1 MKKCAAALLAVAL
14 GAFSP
19 AAETPAEE
27 NARLRR
33 ELLKQ
38 QQEVDRL
45 SAALAAK
52 ENELKR
58 IRIWLAS
65 VQADGRISDVSERE
79 QRLLSNLKV
88 LADCAGELVLK
99 SMDFSELLKPKLNTL
114 PLGSAERI
122 RLVMALESLERT
134 AARVN
139 AVSGM
144 VPGKGDDG
152 LRQVRIMAVRSELNM
167 AVISAG
173 ALHGVFPGMTFVTP
187 DGKVRL
193 RVAEARPFVSGV
205 IPVAG
210 SLSTLVPG
218 SLVKLQINRS
228 PAPKSFLKDRE

>member
-1 MKKCAAALLAVAL
+1 MKKIAAVLQVLIL
-14 GAFSP
+14 GAFSLS
-19 AAETPAEE
+19 AETPAEE

-52 ENELKR
+52 ENELR
-58 IRIWLAS
+58 QIRIWLAS

-79 QRLLSNLKV
+79 QRLLSGLKV
-88 LADCAGELVLK
+88 LADCSGELVLK
-99 SMDFSELLKPKLNTL
+99 SMDFSELLKPKLNSL
-114 PLGSAERI
+114 PLSSAERI

-144 VPGKGDDG
+144 VPGKENGE
-152 LRQVRIMAVRSELNM
+152 LRQVRVMAVRSDLNM

-173 ALHGVFPGMTFVTP
+173 ALHGVFPGMTFVTS

-218 SLVKLQINRS
+218 SPVKLQITRT
-228 PAPKSFLKDRE
+228 PAQKPFFKQ

>member
-144 VPGKGDDG
+144 VPGKGDDE
-152 LRQVRIMAVRSELNM
+152 LRHVRVMAVRSELNM

-210 SLSTLVPG
+210 SLSTLAPG
-218 SLVKLQINRS
+218 SPVKLQITRT
-228 PAPKSFLKDRE
+228 PAPKPAFKQ

>member
-1 MKKCAAALLAVAL
+1 MKKCAAVLTVLLL
-14 GAFSP
+14 SLFSLS
-19 AAETPAEE
+19 AETPAEE

-52 ENELKR
+52 ENELRR
-58 IRIWLAS
+58 IRIWLAY
-65 VQADGRISDVSERE
+65 VQADGRISDVSQRE
-79 QRLLSNLKV
+79 QRLLSGLKV
-88 LADCAGELVLK
+88 LSDCAGELVLK
-99 SMDFSELLKPKLNTL
+99 SMDFSELLKPKLNSL

-134 AARVN
+134 AAQVN

-144 VPGKGDDG
+144 VPGKGDDE
-152 LRQVRIMAVRSELNM
+152 LRHVRVMAVRSDLNM

-218 SLVKLQINRS
+218 SPVKLRITRT
-228 PAPKSFLKDRE
+228 PAQKPAFKQ

>member
-1 MKKCAAALLAVAL
+1 MKKIAAVLQVLIL
-14 GAFSP
+14 GAFSLS
-19 AAETPAEE
+19 AETPAEE
-27 NARLRR
+27 NVRLRG

-38 QQEVDRL
+38 QQEADRL
-45 SAALAAK
+45 SAALAAR
-52 ENELKR
+52 ENELR
-58 IRIWLAS
+58 QIRIWLAYA
-65 VQADGRISDVSERE
+65 QADGKISDVSKRE
-79 QRLLSNLKV
+79 QRLLSSLKV
-88 LADCAGELVLK
+88 LSDCAGELVLK
-99 SMDFSELLKPKLNTL
+99 SMDFSELLKPKLNSL

-122 RLVMALESLERT
+122 RLVMALESLERS

-144 VPGKGDDG
+144 VPGKGNDE
-152 LRQVRIMAVRSELNM
+152 LRQVRVMAVRSDLNM

-173 ALHGVFPGMTFVTP
+173 ALHGVFPGMTFVTS

-218 SLVKLQINRS
+218 SPVKLQITRT
-228 PAPKSFLKDRE
+228 PAPKPVFKP

>member
-1 MKKCAAALLAVAL
+1 MKKCAVLLTGL
-14 GAFSP
+14 LLSAFAP

-27 NARLRR
+27 NVRLRR

-38 QQEVDRL
+38 QQETDRL
-45 SAALAAK
+45 SAALAAR
-52 ENELKR
+52 ENELR
-58 IRIWLAS
+58 QIRIWLAYA
-65 VQADGRISDVSERE
+65 QADGRISDVSKRE
-79 QRLLSNLKV
+79 QRLLSSLKV
-88 LADCAGELVLK
+88 LSDCAGELVLK
-99 SMDFSELLKPKLNTL
+99 SMDFSELLKPKLNSL

-122 RLVMALESLERT
+122 RLVMALESLERS

-144 VPGKGDDG
+144 APGKENEE
-152 LRQVRIMAVRSELNM
+152 LRQVRVMAVRSDLNM

-210 SLSTLVPG
+210 SLSALVPG
-218 SLVKLQINRS
+218 SPVKLLITRT
-228 PAPKSFLKDRE
+228 PAQKPAFKP

>member
-1 MKKCAAALLAVAL
+1 MKKCAAVLTVFLLSL
-14 GAFSP
+14 FSL
-19 AAETPAEE
+19 AAETQAEE

-45 SAALAAK
+45 SAALADK
-52 ENELKR
+52 ENELRR
-58 IRIWLAS
+58 IRIWLAY
-65 VQADGRISDVSERE
+65 VQADGRISDVSQRE
-79 QRLLSNLKV
+79 QRLLSGLKV
-88 LADCAGELVLK
+88 LSDCAGELVLK
-99 SMDFSELLKPKLNTL
+99 SMDFSELLKPKLNSL

-134 AARVN
+134 AAQVN

-144 VPGKGDDG
+144 VPGNGDDE
-152 LRQVRIMAVRSELNM
+152 LRQVRVMAVRSDLNM

-173 ALHGVFPGMTFVTP
+173 ALHGVFPGMTFVAP

-218 SLVKLQINRS
+218 SPVKLRITRT
-228 PAPKSFLKDRE
+228 PAQKPAFKQ

>member
-1 MKKCAAALLAVAL
+1 MKKCAAVLSALVLSL
-14 GAFSP
+14 FSLS
-19 AAETPAEE
+19 AEPPAEE

-38 QQEVDRL
+38 QQETDRL
-45 SAALAAK
+45 SAALAAR
-52 ENELKR
+52 ENELR
-58 IRIWLAS
+58 QLRVWLAYA
-65 VQADGRISDVSERE
+65 QADGKISDVSKRE
-79 QRLLSNLKV
+79 QRLLTNLKV

-99 SMDFSELLKPKLNTL
+99 SMDFSEILRPKLNTL

-144 VPGKGDDG
+144 VPGKGNEE
-152 LRQVRIMAVRSELNM
+152 LRQVRVMAVRSELNM

-187 DGKVRL
+187 DGRVRL

-218 SLVKLQINRS
+218 SLVKLQINRT
-228 PAPKSFLKDRE
+228 PAPKPAFRQ

>member
-1 MKKCAAALLAVAL
+1 MKKSAAALLTL
-14 GAFSP
+14 MISLFSL

-27 NARLRR
+27 IARLRR

-38 QQEVDRL
+38 RQEADRL

-52 ENELKR
+52 ENELRR
-58 IRIWLAS
+58 IRIWLAY
-65 VQADGRISDVSERE
+65 VQADGKISDVSKRE
-79 QRLLSNLKV
+79 QRLLSALKV
-88 LADCAGELVLK
+88 LSDCAGELVLK

-122 RLVMALESLERT
+122 RLVMALESLERS

-144 VPGKGDDG
+144 VPGKGSDE
-152 LRQVRIMAVRSELNM
+152 LRLVRVMAVRSDLNM

-218 SLVKLQINRS
+218 SPVKLQITRT
-228 PAPKSFLKDRE
+228 PARKPVFKQ

>member
-1 MKKCAAALLAVAL
+1 MKKCVAVLPALVL
-14 GAFSP
+14 GLFSLS
-19 AAETPAEE
+19 AETPAEE

-38 QQEVDRL
+38 QQETDRL
-45 SAALAAK
+45 SAALAAR
-52 ENELKR
+52 ENELR
-58 IRIWLAS
+58 QIRVWLAYA
-65 VQADGRISDVSERE
+65 QADGRIADVSKRE
-79 QRLLSNLKV
+79 QRLLTNLKV

-99 SMDFSELLKPKLNTL
+99 SMDFSEILRPKLNTL

-144 VPGKGDDG
+144 VPGKGNEE
-152 LRQVRIMAVRSELNM
+152 LRQVRVMAVRSELNM

-205 IPVAG
+205 IPVEG
-210 SLSTLVPG
+210 SLSALVPG
-218 SLVKLQINRS
+218 SPVKLQITRT
-228 PAPKSFLKDRE
+228 PAQKPFFKQ

>member
-1 MKKCAAALLAVAL
+1 MKKCAAVLTVLLL
-14 GAFSP
+14 SLFSLS
-19 AAETPAEE
+19 AETPAEE

-52 ENELKR
+52 ENELRR
-58 IRIWLAS
+58 IRIWLAY
-65 VQADGRISDVSERE
+65 VQADGRISDVSQRE
-79 QRLLSNLKV
+79 QRLLSGLKV
-88 LADCAGELVLK
+88 LSDCAGELVLK
-99 SMDFSELLKPKLNTL
+99 SMDFSELLKPKLNSL

-134 AARVN
+134 AAQVN

-144 VPGKGDDG
+144 VPGKGDG
-152 LRQVRIMAVRSELNM
+152 ELRHVRVMAVRSDLNM

-173 ALHGVFPGMTFVTP
+173 ALHGVFPGMTFVTS

-218 SLVKLQINRS
+218 SPVKLRITRT
-228 PAPKSFLKDRE
+228 PAQKPAFKQ

>member
-1 MKKCAAALLAVAL
+1 MKKMAAVLLTLVFGVVSL
-14 GAFSP
+14 S
-19 AAETPAEE
+19 AETPAEE

-52 ENELKR
+52 ENELR
-58 IRIWLAS
+58 QIRIWLAS

-79 QRLLSNLKV
+79 QRLLSGLKV
-88 LADCAGELVLK
+88 LADCSGELVLK
-99 SMDFSELLKPKLNTL
+99 SMDFSELLKPKLNSL
-114 PLGSAERI
+114 PLSSAERI

-144 VPGKGDDG
+144 VPGKENGE
-152 LRQVRIMAVRSELNM
+152 LRQVRVMAVRSDLNM

-210 SLSTLVPG
+210 SLSALVPG
-218 SLVKLQINRS
+218 SPVKLQITRT
-228 PAPKSFLKDRE
+228 PAQKPFFKQ

>member
-1 MKKCAAALLAVAL
+1 MKKMAAVLLTLVFGVVSL
-14 GAFSP
+14 S
-19 AAETPAEE
+19 AETPAEE

-52 ENELKR
+52 ENELRR
-58 IRIWLAS
+58 IRIWLAY
-65 VQADGRISDVSERE
+65 VQADGRISDVSQRE
-79 QRLLSNLKV
+79 QRLLSGLKV
-88 LADCAGELVLK
+88 LSDCAGELVLK
-99 SMDFSELLKPKLNTL
+99 SMDFSELLKPKLNSL

-134 AARVN
+134 AAQVN

-144 VPGKGDDG
+144 VPGKGDDE
-152 LRQVRIMAVRSELNM
+152 LRHVRVMAVRSELNM

-218 SLVKLQINRS
+218 SPVKLQITRT
-228 PAPKSFLKDRE
+228 PAPKPAFKQ

>member
-1 MKKCAAALLAVAL
+1 MKKSAAVLPALAL
-14 GAFSP
+14 SIFSLS
-19 AAETPAEE
+19 AETPAEE
-27 NARLRR
+27 NGRLRR

-52 ENELKR
+52 ENELRKLR
-58 IRIWLAS
+58 VWLAS
-65 VQADGRISDVSERE
+65 VQADGKITDVTERE
-79 QRLLSNLKV
+79 QRLLSSLKV
-88 LADCAGELVLK
+88 LAECAGELVLK
-99 SMDFSELLKPKLNTL
+99 SMDFSELLKPKLNSL

-144 VPGKGDDG
+144 VPGKGGDDE
-152 LRQVRIMAVRSELNM
+152 LRQVRVMAVRSDLNM

-210 SLSTLVPG
+210 SLNTLVPG
-218 SLVKLQINRS
+218 SPVKLQITRT
-228 PAPKSFLKDRE
+228 PAQKPFFKR